1 VAGASDRGAS
11 ARLNGAATAEPVVG
25 AGGVSHPGASA
36 ERNVDVQD
44 NVATPSRLD
53 ELTER
58 ARRIVAASDP
68 TLLPPQ
74 VRGPQESADE
84 SLPDERVGEAWKQG
98 SAEGHAPLPAGGLP
112 LPPLSSGERGPGGK
126 GALILGIDPG
136 TATMGYGL
144 VRALGDGSGAYQALA
159 YGVFETPAG
168 EAMHLRLRSLYERLT
183 ELLGTHR
190 PGEAAVEKLFFG
202 RNTTTALT
210 VGQARGVA
218 LLAIAQAGLDV
229 AEYTP
234 AEVKFALSSYGRAT
248 KTDIQRM
255 AQMLLRLPA
264 IPQPDDAADALA
276 IALCHAHSMRAHA
289 LGIR

>member
-1 VAGASDRGAS
+1 
-11 ARLNGAATAEPVVG
+11 
-25 AGGVSHPGASA
+25 
-36 ERNVDVQD
+36 
-44 NVATPSRLD
+44 
-53 ELTER
+53 
-58 ARRIVAASDP
+58 
-68 TLLPPQ
+68 
-74 VRGPQESADE
+74 
-84 SLPDERVGEAWKQG
+84 
-98 SAEGHAPLPAGGLP
+98 
-112 LPPLSSGERGPGGK
+112 
-126 GALILGIDPG
+126 
-136 TATMGYGL
+136 MGYGL

-168 EAMHLRLRSLYERLT
+168 EPMHLRLRSLYERLT
-183 ELLGTHR
+183 EVLRSHR

-255 AQMLLRLPA
+255 TQLLLRLPA